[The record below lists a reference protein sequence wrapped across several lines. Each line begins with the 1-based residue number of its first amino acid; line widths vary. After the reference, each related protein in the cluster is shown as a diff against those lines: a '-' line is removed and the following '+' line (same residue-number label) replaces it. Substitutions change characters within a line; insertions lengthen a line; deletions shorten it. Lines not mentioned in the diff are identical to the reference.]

1 MTLPVTRERKQE
13 LLARYKEHIQ
23 KSQAVVVAEYRGLT
37 VPQLQNLRRA
47 LRSANAS
54 FVIAKKT
61 LMSLALTETGHP
73 VPQQAMIGSVGFAFL
88 GDDLAA
94 GAKVLRDFAK
104 EMGENFTIRGAV
116 VGQSVLDAAGAAAL
130 AELPTREV
138 QLGQLLGA
146 LAAPLT
152 ALVGLITGPHR
163 DLIGL
168 LQARMDK
175 EGGAAAAA

>member
-1 MTLPVTRERKQE
+1 MPVTRERKQE
-13 LLARYKEHIQ
+13 LLNEYKEQIA
-23 KSQAVVVAEYRGLT
+23 KSQAVVVAEYRALT

-47 LRSANAS
+47 LRSANAR
-54 FVIAKKT
+54 FVVAKKT
-61 LMSLALTETGHP
+61 LMALALTETGHP
-73 VPQQAMIGSVGFAFL
+73 VPEQAMVGPVGFAFL
-88 GDDLAA
+88 GDDIAA

-116 VGQSVLDAAGAAAL
+116 LGQTVLDAAGAVAL
-130 AELPTREV
+130 ADLPTREV
-138 QLGQLLGA
+138 QLAQLLGA

-152 ALVGLITGPHR
+152 TLVGMITAPHR

-168 LQARMDK
+168 LQARIDK